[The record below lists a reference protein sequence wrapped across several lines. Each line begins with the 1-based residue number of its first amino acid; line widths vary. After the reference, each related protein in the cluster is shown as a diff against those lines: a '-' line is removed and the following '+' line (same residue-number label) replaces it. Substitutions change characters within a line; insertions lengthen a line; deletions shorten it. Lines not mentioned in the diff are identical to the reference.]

1 MVLRRLPGVLLVA
14 ARGTMV
20 TLNPCLQPATGQLR
34 FYFVCFV
41 TAGVLLVISPRSVM
55 AVAPYGSFTGE
66 SNIDPGVMQIDEASY
81 LGAPMPKDLPLVD
94 SQGNRFLLGEMLGK
108 PVILLF
114 SYYACG
120 GSCPIMNNLLK
131 QALDKTGRF
140 KLGKDF
146 HVLTVSFDKHD
157 TPGTMQTFLQE
168 NDLSATD
175 SPGWRHAI
183 LQHKES
189 DLEILT
195 ASVGYKFFWSRADEV
210 FLHPNALVFL
220 TPQGRV
226 ARYLYGTSLT
236 PDNIE
241 KALIDADW
249 GRIAN
254 SSNVIDILTGVCY
267 SYNFK
272 EGKYT
277 FNLSLVAGLAALLFG
292 LSLIG
297 LSALIYR
304 AKVRLQRRLPNG

>member
-1 MVLRRLPGVLLVA
+1 MVFRRISSVLLVVKLA
-14 ARGTMV
+14 VACFLV
-20 TLNPCLQPATGQLR
+20 A
-34 FYFVCFV
+34 VC
-41 TAGVLLVISPRSVM
+41 SPGAM

-81 LGAPMPKDLPLVD
+81 LGAPIPKNLPLVD
-94 SQGNRFLLGEMLGK
+94 SQGKRFLLGEMLGK

-114 SYYACG
+114 SYYGCG
-120 GSCPIMNNLLK
+120 GSCPVMNRVLQ
-131 QALDKTGRF
+131 QALEKTERF
-140 KLGKDF
+140 RLGKDF
-146 HVLTVSFDKHD
+146 RVLTVSFDKHD
-157 TPGTMQTFLQE
+157 SAETMQAFLAE
-168 NDLSATD
+168 NEMAVAEF
-175 SPGWRHAI
+175 PGWRHAI
-183 LQHKES
+183 LQHRET
-189 DLEILT
+189 DLETLT
-195 ASVGYKFFWSRADEV
+195 ASVGFKFFWSRADEV
-210 FLHPNALVFL
+210 FLHPNALIFL

-226 ARYLYGTSLT
+226 ARYLYGTSVV

-272 EGKYT
+272 DGKYT
-277 FNLSLVAGLAALLFG
+277 VNLSLVAGVAALFGG

-304 AKVRLQRRLPNG
+304 TKVRLQRRLPNA

>member
-1 MVLRRLPGVLLVA
+1 MAPRIPYLQHA
-14 ARGTMV
+14 A
-20 TLNPCLQPATGQLR
+20 GQLR
-34 FYFVCFV
+34 YYAAWFI
-41 TAGVLLVISPRSVM
+41 TAGFFLLTWPQSLM

-81 LGAPMPKDLPLVD
+81 LGAPLPKDLPLVD
-94 SQGNRFLLGEMLGK
+94 SQDNRFLLGEMLGK

-114 SYYACG
+114 SYYGCG
-120 GSCPIMNNLLK
+120 GSCPVMNSLLK
-131 QALDKTGRF
+131 QALQKTERF
-140 KLGKDF
+140 RLGKDF
-146 HVLTVSFDKHD
+146 RVLTVSFDKHD
-157 TPGTMQTFLQE
+157 TPETMRAFLAE
-168 NDLSATD
+168 NDLSASD

-183 LQHKES
+183 LQHKET
-189 DLEILT
+189 DLEVLT

-210 FLHPNALVFL
+210 FLHPNALIFL

-226 ARYLYGTSLT
+226 ARYLYGTSVE
-236 PDNIE
+236 PENIE

-277 FNLSLVAGLAALLFG
+277 FNLSLVAGLAALLTG